1 MRNAQ
6 ISIELSMTNNQ
17 AWNGHQE
24 KIRVYADSN
33 NAFEAVCAGFWELLT
48 ALQEQGHEMPG
59 FGRREHICAP
69 SAAGMS
75 EEERMTVRQ
84 QLAEERRLE

>member
-6 ISIELSMTNNQ
+6 ISIELSLTNDQ

-33 NAFEAVCAGFWELLT
+33 SAFETVCAGFWELLT

-59 FGRREHICAP
+59 FGRREHRCEP
-69 SAAGMS
+69 SGTGKCKEKEGTYDS
-75 EEERMTVRQ
+75 TRII
-84 QLAEERRLE
+84 